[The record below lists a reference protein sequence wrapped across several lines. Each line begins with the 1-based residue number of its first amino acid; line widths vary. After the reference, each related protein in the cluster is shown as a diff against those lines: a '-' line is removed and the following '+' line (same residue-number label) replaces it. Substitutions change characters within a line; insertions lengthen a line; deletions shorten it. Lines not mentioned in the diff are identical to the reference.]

1 MSEDIVDEL
10 NFYAQRAEADEKV
23 LSLLAEAAGTIQRLR
38 LPMSPGEMFN
48 GLVRSLNYDGP
59 DTASLTLGEI
69 ARAVD
74 GASLPRSP

>member
-38 LPMSPGEMFN
+38 APMSPGDMFN

-74 GASLPRSP
+74 GATLTRC

>member
-1 MSEDIVDEL
+1 MSDDIVDEL

-23 LSLLAEAAGTIQRLR
+23 LHLLSEAAGTIQRLR
-38 LPMSPGEMFN
+38 IPMTPGEMFN

-69 ARAVD
+69 AGAVD
-74 GASLPRSP
+74 GASLPR